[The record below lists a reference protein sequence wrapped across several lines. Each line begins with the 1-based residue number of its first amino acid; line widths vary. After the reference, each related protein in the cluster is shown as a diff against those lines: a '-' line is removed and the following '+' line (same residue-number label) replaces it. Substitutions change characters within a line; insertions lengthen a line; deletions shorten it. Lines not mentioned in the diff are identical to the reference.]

1 MKIKILSVFVV
12 LSLLVG
18 LGATATP
25 VRAVGYGTSFLTSIT
40 YMNVGTASADIIMSF
55 YSEEATTVTASYPVA
70 SLAPGAAASLGV
82 GSVFTTAFKGS
93 GVISSSQPVVATMV
107 QVPQGA
113 TTVKNRPL
121 SNGFSNG
128 STTTYVATALKAKF
142 NATSIISVQN
152 AGASTA
158 TVSVAFKH
166 TTDGTDHTY
175 SVTLAPGAA
184 KYYDLGLL
192 SEIGSVFNGS
202 VVITSDVPL
211 VATAL
216 ELFTNSDAVYA
227 FEGVSSGATTVYM
240 ASALCKFGASNTTTS
255 YAVQNSG
262 TQPTNVSV
270 SFKGTANGAPVNVT
284 YTLANS
290 VAAGAKASISGCG
303 DATHPI
309 PSNFIGAA
317 TLTTGSVDGGTTPAQ
332 PILAI
337 AKVAGN
343 GAFVTAALGATEGS
357 DTLALP
363 YVRFSALYYAYTSTR
378 PVQQTN
384 IAIQNIGGTSI
395 AANEIDVQF
404 IGPDGTVLGTY
415 TYPNILA
422 VGAKFSVNP
431 SMAGL
436 PEFGYKAD
444 PVTGLP
450 VSYGGGARIVGP
462 DGSELAA
469 IARVATSTSAGD
481 VAEDYNGLPID

>member
-25 VRAVGYGTSFLTSIT
+25 VQAVGYGTSFLTSIT
-40 YMNVGTASADIIMSF
+40 YMNVGTAAADIIMSF

-128 STTTYVATALKAKF
+128 ATTVYMATALKAKF

-202 VVITSDVPL
+202 VVITSDVPV

-216 ELFTNSDAVYA
+216 ELFTNKDTVYA
-227 FEGVSSGATTVYM
+227 FEGIDSGATTVYM
-240 ASALCKFGASNTTTS
+240 ASALCQFGPTNTTTS

-270 SFKGTANGAPVNVT
+270 TFTGTANGAPVNVT
-284 YTLANS
+284 YTLADP
-290 VAAGAKASISGCG
+290 VAAGAKASVGGCG

-309 PSNFIGAA
+309 PAKFLGAA
-317 TLTTGSVDGGTTPAQ
+317 VLTSVSVDGGTTPAQ

-337 AKVAGN
+337 AKVVGSGN
-343 GAFVTAALGATEGS
+343 YSTAALGASVGA

-363 YVRFSALYYAYTSTR
+363 YVRYSDLFYHYSSTR

-384 IAIQNIGGTSI
+384 IAVQNIGGAPI
-395 AANEIDVQF
+395 AANTIDVEF
-404 IGPDGTVLGTY
+404 IGPNGTVLATY
-415 TYPNILA
+415 TYPSELA
-422 VGAKFSVNP
+422 AGAKFSVNP
-431 SMAGL
+431 KTAGL
-436 PEFGYKAD
+436 PEFGYAAD

-450 VSYGGGARIVGP
+450 VSYGGGVRIVGP
-462 DGSELAA
+462 DGSQLAA
-469 IARVATSTSAGD
+469 LARVTTSAATGD
-481 VAEDYNGLPID
+481 VAEDYNAINVD